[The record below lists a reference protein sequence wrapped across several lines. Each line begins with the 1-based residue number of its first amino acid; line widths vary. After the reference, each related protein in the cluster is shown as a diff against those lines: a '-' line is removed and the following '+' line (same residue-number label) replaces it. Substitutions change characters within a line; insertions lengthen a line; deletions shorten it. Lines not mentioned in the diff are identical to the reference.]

1 MKNPLRASAGAVAA
15 TALLAGCTTIETAQ
29 LPDTL
34 ADKLRGESVAIV
46 IQSPSSFGVMRERA
60 VGLGPAGIPLM
71 IAQGEHLRKSA
82 GIADPADGIATTLGE
97 LLAQRHGATLMP
109 ARGATSR
116 EEPEY
121 ILAASPP
128 GARYV
133 LTVATV
139 SWGLTRFPVRDATY
153 SVTYIA
159 RARLIDARTQAV
171 IAEGGCMQG
180 PAGDE
185 FESTDYGAFT
195 ADGALVIKSELAK
208 RADRCLHFIRRDML
222 GA

>member
-1 MKNPLRASAGAVAA
+1 MKNPSRAFAGAAVAA
-15 TALLAGCTTIETAQ
+15 LLGGCTTIETAQ

-34 ADKLRGESVAIV
+34 AGRLQGQPVAIV
-46 IQSPSSFGVMRERA
+46 VQSPSSFGVMRERA

-82 GIADPADGIATTLGE
+82 GLVDPADGIAAALGE

-109 ARGATSR
+109 ARGATSHD
-116 EEPEY
+116 EPEAVV
-121 ILAASPP
+121 AASPA

-139 SWGLTRFPVRDATY
+139 SWGLGRVPVRDATY

-159 RARLIDARTQAV
+159 RARLIDARTREV
-171 IAEGGCMQG
+171 IAEGGCLQAPDG
-180 PAGDE
+180 SE
-185 FESTDYGAFT
+185 FESADYGAFT
-195 ADGALVIKSELAK
+195 ADGAAVIKSELA
-208 RADRCLHFIRRDML
+208 RRTERCLHFIRRDML